1 MAHTSTAIGDAVAAI
16 VAAMRARAGFRSP
29 WDHDSIGV
37 PVYHS
42 IEVGLHEESVR
53 TVPALLAIGDVG
65 DPESPAES
73 SDSGQRPATLGTTRS
88 REETAT
94 IRCRA
99 VAQTGDVGEGVV
111 QAQWDAALDL
121 VDAVDSELRG
131 PSGIGPSL
139 GLTPA
144 YRSVH
149 ASVSQVTSV
158 LPYLGAGT
166 VVEVL
171 FEIQVT
177 ARL

>member
-1 MAHTSTAIGDAVAAI
+1 MAVHTSTALADAMAALVRLMVATP
-16 VAAMRARAGFRSP
+16 GYRSP
-29 WDHDSIGV
+29 WDSGPGI
-37 PVYHS
+37 PVCHS
-42 IEVGLHEESVR
+42 AEVGLVEDP
-53 TVPALLAIGDVG
+53 VPLVLVIGDTG
-65 DPESPAES
+65 DPSLPAEAGD
-73 SDSGQRPATLGTTRS
+73 SDQRTATLGTLRH
-88 REETAT
+88 RQEDGT